1 MKKIT
6 ISSSLRFKDLI
17 KKIEINNLESVLTV
31 FRSAIEKMKA
41 NHIDQ
46 WDENYP
52 TIEILRKDILEK
64 SAFGFFVK
72 EEPVA
77 YIVLNNEYDSEYD
90 KIDWMLN
97 HENSIIIHRLTVH
110 SNYQNQGI
118 ARALMKFAEEYALN
132 NNYSGI
138 RFDAFSQ
145 NSKALHFYKKLGYQ
159 EAGSVNFRKG
169 KFIVFEK
176 ALS

>member
-1 MKKIT
+1 M
-6 ISSSLRFKDLI
+6 I
-17 KKIEINNLESVLTV
+17 KKLEIENLESVV
-31 FRSAIEKMKA
+31 NIFHSAIKKMKD
-41 NHIDQ
+41 NHIEQ
-46 WDENYP
+46 WDDKYP
-52 TIEILRKDILEK
+52 TIEILRKDVLEK

-77 YIVLNNEYDSEYD
+77 YIALNNEYDSEYD
-90 KIDWMLN
+90 EVNWMLN

-118 ARALMKFAEEYALN
+118 AQALMQFAEEFALG

-138 RFDAFSQ
+138 RFDVFSQ

-169 KFIVFEK
+169 RFIVFEK